1 MYASWLYSGF
11 AGRRKLISTEF
22 GGVMLK
28 GTHFKWISHTI
39 GQAGFFCLPCCV
51 LSLCMDLHRF
61 NEIARKK
68 SAENKK
74 FLQTLKRKDPRKLDE
89 AFHAVHEA
97 VFEETNCLDCAN
109 CCKTT
114 SPIFYENDIERLA
127 KSLKMKPGDFVQ
139 KYLRIDEDNDYVLQS
154 SPCPFLD
161 SDNYCTVY
169 EDRPK
174 ACREY
179 PHTDRKK
186 MYQVLELATKNTL
199 VCPAVLEMVER
210 LKKIEF

>member
-1 MYASWLYSGF
+1 
-11 AGRRKLISTEF
+11 
-22 GGVMLK
+22 
-28 GTHFKWISHTI
+28 
-39 GQAGFFCLPCCV
+39 
-51 LSLCMDLHRF
+51 MDLDRF
-61 NEIARKK
+61 REIAKNK

-74 FLQTLKRKDPRKLDE
+74 FLHSLKKKDPRKVDD
-89 AFHAVHEA
+89 AFHELHEK
-97 VFEETNCLDCAN
+97 VFEEINCLECAN

-114 SPIFYENDIERLA
+114 SPIFYQTDIERVA
-127 KSLKMKPGDFVQ
+127 KSLRMKPGDFIE
-139 KYLRIDEDNDYVLQS
+139 KYLRIDEDKDYVLKS

-161 SDNYCTVY
+161 SENYCMVY

-186 MYQVLELATKNTL
+186 MVQIMDLTYKNTL

-210 LKKIEF
+210 LKNVK